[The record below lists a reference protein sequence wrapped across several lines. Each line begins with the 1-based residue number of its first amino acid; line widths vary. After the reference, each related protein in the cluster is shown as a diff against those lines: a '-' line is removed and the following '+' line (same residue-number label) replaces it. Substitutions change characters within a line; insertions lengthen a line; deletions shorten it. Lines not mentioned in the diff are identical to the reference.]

1 MKGYIFV
8 AHNEEEIVKFYQG
21 KISCDILEKYL
32 IVEDGDYKY
41 YEAKLFDFISVECN
55 TLIDRYEEETLEFN
69 DIPRAIEIV
78 EILINNTDDLKL
90 IEFAKKLLELLQ
102 YAKENKKDVEFKF

>member
-32 IVEDGDYKY
+32 IVEDRDYKY
-41 YEAKLFDFISVECN
+41 YEAKLFDFISG
-55 TLIDRYEEETLEFN
+55 
-69 DIPRAIEIV
+69 
-78 EILINNTDDLKL
+78 K
-90 IEFAKKLLELLQ
+90 
-102 YAKENKKDVEFKF
+102 